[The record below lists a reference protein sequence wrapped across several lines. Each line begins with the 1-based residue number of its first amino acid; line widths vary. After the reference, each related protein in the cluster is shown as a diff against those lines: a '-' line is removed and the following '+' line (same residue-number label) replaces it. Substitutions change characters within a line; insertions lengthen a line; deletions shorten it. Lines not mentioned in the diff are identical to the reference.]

1 MVWLLSFNFSRPPL
15 CLGSTGFVVMCSWWW
30 LMRLIWILL
39 CRYEKTMEGMDK
51 LDPEKKY
58 I

>member
-1 MVWLLSFNFSRPPL
+1 MDSNSR
-15 CLGSTGFVVMCSWWW
+15 CTD
-30 LMRLIWILL
+30 RY
-39 CRYEKTMEGMDK
+39 RYEKTMEGFDR